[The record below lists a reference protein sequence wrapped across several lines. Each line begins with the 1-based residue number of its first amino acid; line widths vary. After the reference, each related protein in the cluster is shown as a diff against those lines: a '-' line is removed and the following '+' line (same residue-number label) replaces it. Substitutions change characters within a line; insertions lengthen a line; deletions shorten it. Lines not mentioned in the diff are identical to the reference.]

1 MTIKVALEHRTAYA
15 FDRPVKIYPHV
26 VRLRPAP
33 HSRTPIEAYSLAVE
47 PAGHFLNWQQD
58 AFSNYQARLVFP
70 EPSTTLS
77 ITVSLVADLTAINP
91 FDFFIEDWAEDYG
104 FDYPDELREDL
115 EIYLRP
121 VGVTEGEFAG
131 APVHPAIAEFA
142 AEHKPTS
149 STRIIDF
156 LVALN
161 QACLLYTSPSPRD
174 S

>member
-77 ITVSLVADLTAINP
+77 ITVSLVADLTAITYEGLADP
-91 FDFFIEDWAEDYG
+91 TWKG
-104 FDYPDELREDL
+104 GLCLRAGQHPYNTALFSAFMTHHDAAATEEWLTGLKANLARKAGGGDRDGAKDIL
-115 EIYLRP
+115 GGICDIAVASSY
-121 VGVTEGEFAG
+121 VG
-131 APVHPAIAEFA
+131 
-142 AEHKPTS
+142 
-149 STRIIDF
+149 
-156 LVALN
+156 
-161 QACLLYTSPSPRD
+161 
-174 S
+174 